1 MFNVTRQMETPT
13 TTAVLAATTALKTF
27 HLPATLVAA
36 LEHDAAANHRSTT
49 GQLSWLLAQHYE
61 PSHRHAAMPVDVSA

>member
-1 MFNVTRQMETPT
+1 METPT
-13 TTAVLAATTALKTF
+13 TAAVLAASTARKTF

-61 PSHRHAAMPVDVSA
+61 ADRRHAAMPVEVTA